1 MKVVKC
7 VKGHFFDEDK
17 YAQCPH
23 CGESTANVGTSPEN
37 GGSGKQETS
46 DDKKKK
52 HWLFGGKKKEEAGD
66 CVINEQQPQN
76 MQNVAGMYQ
85 TNQMQQQN
93 IYQNPVSN
101 MNMMG
106 NPTNVNADNE
116 NTILIEPVTPAA
128 SVMERPQPMV
138 QPMAQ
143 PTPQQMPQPMAQPAP
158 QQMPQPM
165 AQPAPKQMPQPMAQA
180 TPQQMP
186 QPMAQPAPQQMPQPM
201 AQPTPQ
207 PVPQQMPQPGM
218 LANIGNDMQT
228 VAFYDAVTEPV
239 VGWIVCV
246 KGECYGESYEL
257 KAGRNNIGRATNMDV
272 PLIKELS
279 VSRDKHA
286 IIVFDPVNCKFIM
299 QSGEN
304 GLTYVNGEL
313 LMGTCELKAYD
324 KLMLGTAVYMFI
336 PFCGSDFDWK
346 DYSNK

>member
-143 PTPQQMPQPMAQPAP
+143 P
-158 QQMPQPM
+158 
-165 AQPAPKQMPQPMAQA
+165 